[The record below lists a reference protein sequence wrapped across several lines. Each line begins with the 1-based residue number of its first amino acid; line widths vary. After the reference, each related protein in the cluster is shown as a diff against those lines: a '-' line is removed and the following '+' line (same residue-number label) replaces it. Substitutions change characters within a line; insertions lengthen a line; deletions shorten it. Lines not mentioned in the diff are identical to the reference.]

1 MSSTEKCR
9 FRDGIK
15 PQKSI
20 FGDDGKFRW
29 RLLDQ
34 CRGLTFDTDR
44 MILAT
49 PVMCRDWCGCGS
61 GTDRAQ
67 TRFQLEVFMK
77 LVTKIAMVAAV
88 ALAFAG
94 CDDQAKKDLAKCQED
109 AGKVTAELEAAKGEL
124 EAAKT
129 AAADLQTKLD
139 EATKALEAANAE
151 LTQLKEAAAAAPVE
165 EAKPAPAPAKKPAA
179 KKAEPKQP
187 EPVRQTTS
195 TGSKAPPQRK
205 R

>member
-1 MSSTEKCR
+1 
-9 FRDGIK
+9 
-15 PQKSI
+15 
-20 FGDDGKFRW
+20 
-29 RLLDQ
+29 
-34 CRGLTFDTDR
+34 
-44 MILAT
+44 
-49 PVMCRDWCGCGS
+49 
-61 GTDRAQ
+61 
-67 TRFQLEVFMK
+67 MK

-129 AAADLQTKLD
+129 AAAELQTKLD

-165 EAKPAPAPAKKPAA
+165 EAKPAPATAKKPAA
-179 KKAEPKQP
+179 RRPSRQSPSRSPSQFVWKPAPAKRPHPKENASRWVNHKAIFNFL
-187 EPVRQTTS
+187 RS
-195 TGSKAPPQRK
+195 L
-205 R
+205 

>member
-1 MSSTEKCR
+1 
-9 FRDGIK
+9 
-15 PQKSI
+15 
-20 FGDDGKFRW
+20 
-29 RLLDQ
+29 
-34 CRGLTFDTDR
+34 
-44 MILAT
+44 
-49 PVMCRDWCGCGS
+49 
-61 GTDRAQ
+61 
-67 TRFQLEVFMK
+67 MK

-124 EAAKT
+124 EPLRPAAE
-129 AAADLQTKLD
+129 LQTKLD

-151 LTQLKEAAAAAPVE
+151 LTQLKEAAAAAQVE

-179 KKAEPKQP
+179 KKAEPKPP
-187 EPVRQTTS
+187 EPVRVETS
-195 TGSKAPPQRK
+195 TGKKAPPQRK